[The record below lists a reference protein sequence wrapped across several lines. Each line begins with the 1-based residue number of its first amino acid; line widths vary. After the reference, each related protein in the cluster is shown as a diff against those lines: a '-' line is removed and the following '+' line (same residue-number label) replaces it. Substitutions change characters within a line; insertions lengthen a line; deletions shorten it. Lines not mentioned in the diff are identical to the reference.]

1 MTVPGRRQLR
11 LQDQIRTEVTE
22 MIELE
27 LRDPRIGS
35 ATVTQVELT
44 PDLRSAR
51 IWIAVAEKGDAER
64 TLKGLASAAGYLR
77 YELSQRLN
85 VRRVPELTFVLDH
98 TAEEALRIESL
109 LNKASKSK

>member
-11 LQDQIRTEVTE
+11 LQDQIRTELTE

-51 IWIAVAEKGDAER
+51 IWIAVGERGAEEG

-77 YELSQRLN
+77 HELSQRLN
-85 VRRVPELTFVLDH
+85 VRRVPELSFVLDH
-98 TAEEALRIESL
+98 TAEEALRIDSL
-109 LNKASKSK
+109 LHKANKNK